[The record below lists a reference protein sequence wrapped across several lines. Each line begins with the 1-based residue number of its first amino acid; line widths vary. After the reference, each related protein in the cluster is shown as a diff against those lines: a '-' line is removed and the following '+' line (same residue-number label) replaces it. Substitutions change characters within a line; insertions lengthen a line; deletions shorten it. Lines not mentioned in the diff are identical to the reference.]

1 MPKATSIIPITF
13 AVSHNDE
20 PRNVTLDFGDNRDV
34 MSATRWRVPRELED
48 DEAMQARAADAR
60 EYALLAAKRWKHYR
74 DTKTAAFSHAQLQQ
88 LTDHSPEG
96 EFCFYLKVTAD
107 WFPASLGGAMVRRT
121 WCNHLMIDFLFVH
134 PSISGKAVNV
144 KNIGTRLL
152 DGICLIART
161 LGCRLVWGEATHD
174 SAAFYARQ
182 LGQQLVR
189 DRFDIGDMTINAF
202 ADRLEDARESD

>member
-1 MPKATSIIPITF
+1 MPKVRPIIPITF

-48 DEAMQARAADAR
+48 DESMQARAADAR

-74 DTKTAAFSHAQLQQ
+74 DTKTAAFSLDQLQQ
-88 LTDHSPEG
+88 LIAASDEG

-144 KNIGTRLL
+144 RNIGTRMLES
-152 DGICLIART
+152 ICLIARA
-161 LGCRLVWGEATHD
+161 LGCRLVWGEATQD
-174 SAAFYARQ
+174 SATFYARQ
-182 LGQQLVR
+182 LGQQPVR
-189 DRFDIGDMTINAF
+189 DRFDIEEATIHAF
-202 ADRLEDARESD
+202 SHRLEDARESD

>member
-1 MPKATSIIPITF
+1 MPKVRPIIPITF

-20 PRNVTLDFGDNRDV
+20 PANVTLDFGDNRDV

-48 DEAMQARAADAR
+48 DESMQSRAADAR

-74 DTKTAAFSHAQLQQ
+74 DTKTAAFSLPQLEAMIAQE
-88 LTDHSPEG
+88 PEG

-144 KNIGTRLL
+144 KNIGTRMLES
-152 DGICLIART
+152 ICLIARE
-161 LGCRLVWGEATHD
+161 LECRLVWGEATHD
-174 SAAFYARQ
+174 SATFYARQ
-182 LGQQLVR
+182 LGQQPVR
-189 DRFDIGDMTINAF
+189 DRFDIGEMTIHAF

>member
-1 MPKATSIIPITF
+1 MPKAASVIPIRF

-20 PRNVTLDFGDNRDV
+20 PVNVTLTFADNADV

-48 DEAMQARAADAR
+48 DEAMQSRAADAR

-74 DTKTAAFSHAQLQQ
+74 DTKTAAFSLPQLQAMIA
-88 LTDHSPEG
+88 DEPES

-144 KNIGTRLL
+144 KSIGLRLL
-152 DGICLIART
+152 QAICLIAET
-161 LGCRLVWGEATHD
+161 IGCPLVWGEATRE
-174 SAAFYARQ
+174 SASFYERQ
-182 LGQQLVR
+182 LHQAVK
-189 DRFDIGDMTINAF
+189 DRFEITSTLISQLA
-202 ADRLEDARESD
+202 AALEAKRVTSC

>member
-1 MPKATSIIPITF
+1 MPRTQSIIPITF

-20 PRNVTLDFGDNRDV
+20 PMNVTLTFADNADV

-48 DEAMQARAADAR
+48 DAAMQARAADAR

-74 DTKTAAFSHAQLQQ
+74 DTKTAAFSLPQLEAMIARE
-88 LTDHSPEG
+88 PEG

-121 WCNHLMIDFLFVH
+121 WCNNLMVDFLFVH

-144 KNIGTRLL
+144 KSIGVSLL
-152 DGICLIART
+152 QSICMIAQS
-161 LGCRLVWGEATHD
+161 LGCLLVWGEATRD
-174 SAAFYARQ
+174 SSAFYARQ
-182 LGQQLVR
+182 LDRAIL
-189 DRFDIGDMTINAF
+189 DRFDIHTDEIKTF
-202 ADRLEDARESD
+202 AALLEVEREKS